1 MSCHEAL
8 IQEMVRPGGQSLLS
22 PKLYETHIPENLAK
36 SLLRSQTSE
45 QLEFRRFF
53 DSDNSQENRE
63 NLAIAVQTEQIEIL
77 KLLFTL
83 FFKNQG
89 LGLKNEGVVGLMIN
103 YLQDS
108 CRIDYSQA
116 HSMAHL
122 PKYSANRSIIE
133 GMTQLVCLAMVQLN
147 VSFNRL
153 TGQSKPVIS
162 SKSNKQTW
170 SILMNEDNL
179 S

>member
-1 MSCHEAL
+1 
-8 IQEMVRPGGQSLLS
+8 
-22 PKLYETHIPENLAK
+22 
-36 SLLRSQTSE
+36 
-45 QLEFRRFF
+45 
-53 DSDNSQENRE
+53 
-63 NLAIAVQTEQIEIL
+63 
-77 KLLFTL
+77 
-83 FFKNQG
+83 
-89 LGLKNEGVVGLMIN
+89 MIN

-133 GMTQLVCLAMVQLN
+133 GMTQLVCLAMVQLHE
-147 VSFNRL
+147 SFNRL